1 MRSDYLGFITLTLA
15 LNLGC
20 TKGAPNFAS
29 LGADNIPMPM
39 FSGKTETSLSATSS
53 TETFSI
59 SGDCDS
65 KIRDITG
72 KANGTATAFSSLSA
86 MAVSGVSVDCG
97 TTGRFSFTLKS
108 LLDLGY
114 TPVNGKTYD
123 IQLRAV
129 TSAGTSN
136 PSTIHIT
143 YTPGGV
149 PFRIT
154 SGGTTSSSL
163 ERVASGSVFKAEIRI
178 GHQISD
184 GAQGTVDGMTLK
196 SGTKFQMRAGLST
209 RE

>member
-1 MRSDYLGFITLTLA
+1 MRSIYLGLITLMTA

-39 FSGKTETSLSATSS
+39 FSGRTETSLTATSS
-53 TETFSI
+53 TETFAI

-72 KANGTATAFSSLSA
+72 QANGTATAFSSLAA
-86 MAVSGVSVDCG
+86 MAASGVSVDCG
-97 TTGRFSFTLKS
+97 ATGHFSFTLKS

-143 YTPGGV
+143 YAAGGV
-149 PFRIT
+149 PFTIT
-154 SGGTTSSSL
+154 SGGTASSSV
-163 ERVASGSVFKAEIRI
+163 ERVATGSAFKAEIRI
-178 GHQISD
+178 GHQINN
-184 GAQGTVDGMTLK
+184 GVQGTADGMTLK
-196 SGTKFQMRAGLST
+196 TGTKFQMRAGISA